1 MPRKTDANDPADWLW
16 IAASELEAVR
26 KLGELELSDIL
37 CKSKLAEILE
47 KILKAELI
55 RLGWALVKTQ
65 DLRFLAKELRERQC
79 DLIAPLEPLVTA
91 LAEAYM
97 LDRYPGF
104 DLDDPD
110 WPALR
115 TQVEQ
120 VAALLAA
127 VQARVAPPEA
137 PST

>member
-1 MPRKTDANDPADWLW
+1 MPRKTDANNPADWLW
-16 IAASELEAVR
+16 ISEQDLQGLRLIAEREVSFHACR
-26 KLGELELSDIL
+26 
-37 CKSKLAEILE
+37 SKLAEVLE
-47 KILKAELI
+47 KIIKAELI
-55 RLGWALVKTQ
+55 RLGWALVKTH
-65 DLRFLAKELRERQC
+65 DLRFLAKELRDRQSE
-79 DLIAPLEPLVTA
+79 IFAGAQPLAAE

-115 TQVEQ
+115 AQVEQ

-127 VQARVAPPEA
+127 VEARVAA
-137 PST
+137 PDAPAP